1 MNYNYSTNF
10 IELSYNYNMDFIEKS
25 SNFLF
30 KANNKNTRAVV
41 KYIHSQ
47 QQRYQNNVNIVLVTL
62 LLTLNVLFK

>member
-41 KYIHSQ
+41 KYIHS
-47 QQRYQNNVNIVLVTL
+47 
-62 LLTLNVLFK
+62 